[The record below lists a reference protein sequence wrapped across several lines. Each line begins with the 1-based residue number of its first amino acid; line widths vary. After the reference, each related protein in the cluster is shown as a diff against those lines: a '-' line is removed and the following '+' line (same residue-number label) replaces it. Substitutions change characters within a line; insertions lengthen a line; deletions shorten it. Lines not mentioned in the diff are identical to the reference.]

1 MIYVLSQYWIF
12 AALAALLGL
21 VVGWLTCASPR
32 EGRLGWLAW
41 GLGAFVVGL
50 VLALTQ
56 IVPGLAGH
64 ALEIALLLF
73 AAYLLGCWLGCLLK
87 QATGGADATALRD
100 TGRDQGRE
108 KGRQKDKDEKIAA
121 RDARGGKTAALA
133 GPNGGQ
139 SAAKAVG
146 ATAVAGAAAATARA
160 ARDAAK
166 AKAKAE
172 ADAKSH
178 AKFVEEEAVRAKA
191 EAERLAREKAEAD
204 AKARREAE
212 LLAREEE
219 LARAGKSSPPARDFS
234 VAKGDPLTWIGRI
247 GPHAESKLNELG
259 IRKFAQIAAWTPSNG
274 RWIDERLGDPGR
286 AAREDWVAQAQ
297 RLVRGEMTD
306 HAKAVKAGAIQI
318 DDAPPAKPKP
328 DAAKTAQDG
337 ANAAGKGAGK
347 AAAAAAPVGLAA
359 AGAALVAGALEGG
372 TTVVSAVAATV
383 AGGTDVVVKGIEA
396 AASVVETPQAT
407 AVETTVVESVAE
419 EIVAAPPIPRYAPA
433 RPRAGAGHGGVTPGA
448 VLPALSAPA
457 ARALVVAPAAALP
470 VAVEPAPDAPR
481 PTPDAGEGLS
491 ADLGD
496 DLKWIKGVG
505 PANERV
511 LHDLG
516 VRRFAQIAAW
526 SPETAEWAERHL
538 RVAGRIERE
547 RWIAQ
552 ARLLAAGVMT
562 DHAAAVKAGAVDLS
576 RADALLDADE
586 AERFAASLPQAAAPV
601 EGEDSH
607 EGVRPLGLA
616 GPRGGRADDLKL
628 IRGVGRQNEQ
638 RLHALGVWHFDQIAA
653 WSVEN
658 VKWVGSYLAFPG
670 RIDREDWIAQA
681 IRLARGETTAFAERV
696 KQGDVPTSSAD

>member
-21 VVGWLTCASPR
+21 VVGWLTCAPPR
-32 EGRLGWLAW
+32 EGRLGWLVW

-87 QATGGADATALRD
+87 QATGGADAAALRD
-100 TGRDQGRE
+100 KGGEKGRDQSRG
-108 KGRQKDKDEKIAA
+108 DKTAA

-139 SAAKAVG
+139 GAAKAAG
-146 ATAVAGAAAATARA
+146 ATAVAGAAAAAARA
-160 ARDAAK
+160 AREAAK

-234 VAKGDPLTWIGRI
+234 VAKGDPLTWIGRV
-247 GPHAESKLNELG
+247 GPHAEGKLNELG

-306 HAKAVKAGAIQI
+306 HAMAVKAGAIQI

-328 DAAKTAQDG
+328 EGAKTAHDG
-337 ANAAGKGAGK
+337 ANAAGKGAVK
-347 AAAAAAPVGLAA
+347 AATAKEAAAPVGLAA

-372 TTVVSAVAATV
+372 ATV
-383 AGGTDVVVKGIEA
+383 AAATAAGGKDVVVKVAEA

-407 AVETTVVESVAE
+407 TVVESVTE
-419 EIVAAPPIPRYAPA
+419 EIVAAPPIPSYAPA
-433 RPRAGAGHGGVTPGA
+433 RPRDGAGHGGVVPGA
-448 VLPALSAPA
+448 VLPALSAPT
-457 ARALVVAPAAALP
+457 ARALVVAPAA
-470 VAVEPAPDAPR
+470 VEPAPDAG
-481 PTPDAGEGLS
+481 DG
-491 ADLGD
+491 LGD
-496 DLKWIKGVG
+496 DLKWIRGVG

-526 SPETAEWAERHL
+526 SPETADWVGRHL

-562 DHAAAVKAGAVDLS
+562 DHAAAVKAGAIDLS
-576 RADALLDADE
+576 RADALLDDDE

-601 EGEDSH
+601 EDEDSH
-607 EGVRPLGLA
+607 EGARPLGLA
-616 GPRGGRADDLKL
+616 GPRGDRADDLKL